1 MPKQQK
7 SRRRF
12 NQGGQQRERE
22 EGRVTGEKTTRN
34 RYTIKQK
41 ITIVEYAMVRMEEDL
56 ASLTDIAHEAGVDKS
71 SLSRW
76 IDQLPQLRH
85 INRNDEVS
93 ERRSLVAGR
102 RSLEDVGADL
112 LAFVEDLRGR
122 GYPVS
127 RKMIVVKACRLLG
140 TDSAFSSK
148 SYAAR
153 AQSVSRW
160 MARNHLTIRTG
171 THQAQAPPE
180 TVSSAAEDFMVNIAR
195 PAVNQSYRDR
205 RFIINMDQTPVFF
218 SMHPSRSVDTIGSRT
233 VNIRIAKD
241 GSQRATVAV
250 CFTASGHQLKS
261 LVIFRGK
268 QIYQDIIMTMK
279 VLLLLLLSHYALA
292 IMFCPGKETDKG
304 GRIMKKEG
312 HTYPTDA
319 LFATQEKAWMSEALM
334 LLWIEKILKPYLL
347 TAPPGIVPLLFLDS
361 FGVHKMGSVNRAIND
376 LGCEVI
382 IIPPGCTGLTQP
394 VDVGYNKPFKN
405 LVRDK
410 YEEWMVMESEDLSI
424 PPRRINVARWII
436 ESEREMDANILRNA
450 WMRHDLE
457 YFPAGYT
464 PPASTVIQRV
474 VTTQSTITVGTM
486 MDALPPM
493 QTLPPMPSLPP
504 MDDCVTDEPSDD
516 DMEASDGDEL

>member
-1 MPKQQK
+1 LLIAHIHSRCITIVITHYSHSSLLITIIMPKQQK

-180 TVSSAAEDFMVNIAR
+180 TVSST
-195 PAVNQSYRDR
+195 S
-205 RFIINMDQTPVFF
+205 
-218 SMHPSRSVDTIGSRT
+218 SSGL
-233 VNIRIAKD
+233 D
-241 GSQRATVAV
+241 GKR
-250 CFTASGHQLKS
+250 
-261 LVIFRGK
+261 K
-268 QIYQDIIMTMK
+268 QNT
-279 VLLLLLLSHYALA
+279 
-292 IMFCPGKETDKG
+292 
-304 GRIMKKEG
+304 
-312 HTYPTDA
+312 
-319 LFATQEKAWMSEALM
+319 
-334 LLWIEKILKPYLL
+334 
-347 TAPPGIVPLLFLDS
+347 
-361 FGVHKMGSVNRAIND
+361 
-376 LGCEVI
+376 
-382 IIPPGCTGLTQP
+382 
-394 VDVGYNKPFKN
+394 
-405 LVRDK
+405 
-410 YEEWMVMESEDLSI
+410 
-424 PPRRINVARWII
+424 
-436 ESEREMDANILRNA
+436 
-450 WMRHDLE
+450 
-457 YFPAGYT
+457 
-464 PPASTVIQRV
+464 
-474 VTTQSTITVGTM
+474 
-486 MDALPPM
+486 
-493 QTLPPMPSLPP
+493 
-504 MDDCVTDEPSDD
+504 
-516 DMEASDGDEL
+516 